1 MILFCTAPDKIGLQS
16 VYMGGNERRES
27 EIEWYDCK
35 SAVKDLA
42 VDKAAVPVAFYGVD
56 GVKHSEMQSGI
67 NIVRMSDG
75 SVRKRSVRK

>member
-1 MILFCTAPDKIGLQS
+1 M
-16 VYMGGNERRES
+16 
-27 EIEWYDCK
+27 

-75 SVRKRSVRK
+75 SVRKMIVRK